1 MNIDQLIKMANQI
14 GNFFDAFLDR
24 TQAVQGVA
32 QHISRTWEPRMRTAL
47 LEHAEGSDGQ
57 GLDSIVREALP
68 LIAEPRK
75 LDKKRPTDD

>member
-47 LEHAEGSDGQ
+47 IEHAERTGGQ
-57 GLDSIVREALP
+57 GLDAIVREALS
-68 LIAEPRK
+68 LVGHLK
-75 LDKKRPTDD
+75 LPG